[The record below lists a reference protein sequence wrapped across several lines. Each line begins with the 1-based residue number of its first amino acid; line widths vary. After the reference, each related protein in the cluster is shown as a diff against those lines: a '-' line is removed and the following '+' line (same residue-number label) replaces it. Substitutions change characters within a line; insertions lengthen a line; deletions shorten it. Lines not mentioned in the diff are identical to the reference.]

1 MSACP
6 ASKSQALHNGDLV
19 VHTCNL
25 NSQMV
30 KPGILQVQDHLWLHG
45 KLKAI
50 LGIHEIH
57 HHCRRRRHRHHH
69 HLDKSGIQTLPTAYA
84 TSSRRKPGS
93 QQTPSALSYLAYC
106 DQPPAY
112 LHIVPSGLQL
122 CSSPGRRKKR
132 AQFKVTS
139 SEKPCLATPRTTALQ
154 PYSLSPTYFC
164 PPRLSDPYL
173 QQPYRFYFSTGK

>member
-1 MSACP
+1 MATQKESKSGWTTLADRMSACP

-57 HHCRRRRHRHHH
+57 HHRRRRRHRHHHHH

-84 TSSRRKPGS
+84 TSSR
-93 QQTPSALSYLAYC
+93 
-106 DQPPAY
+106 
-112 LHIVPSGLQL
+112 
-122 CSSPGRRKKR
+122 
-132 AQFKVTS
+132 
-139 SEKPCLATPRTTALQ
+139 
-154 PYSLSPTYFC
+154 
-164 PPRLSDPYL
+164 
-173 QQPYRFYFSTGK
+173 